1 MHLFAKNAASEQQQ
15 RSPQTLLCG
24 MRLTEVRCSD
34 TFESFVQLRRTR
46 ARRCSAG
53 SSATISTRERCAR
66 DNFQPFL
73 PLTNTLRMPALLCDR
88 YLSYEW
94 LVSHR
99 FCADN
104 DDYDRAHNCSRMTD
118 AHYTL
123 PGRIGGGRCWP
134 GPVHWVWGCVARL
147 ADAPQKCCMSRAF
160 WLDRVP
166 LVLSVAVSVDVCGTL
181 AFGVDDVPPQRMLD
195 LHPVCMYI

>member
-1 MHLFAKNAASEQQQ
+1 MIALDSSKAPHSFPAQNVQAQRSLVATLIRRQIQACEGPWAREVVRPVTDMHLSEKNAASEQQQ

-24 MRLTEVRCSD
+24 MRLTEARCSD
-34 TFESFVQLRRTR
+34 ATESIVQLRRTR

-104 DDYDRAHNCSRMTD
+104 DDYDRAQS
-118 AHYTL
+118 
-123 PGRIGGGRCWP
+123 
-134 GPVHWVWGCVARL
+134 
-147 ADAPQKCCMSRAF
+147 CCF
-160 WLDRVP
+160 
-166 LVLSVAVSVDVCGTL
+166 
-181 AFGVDDVPPQRMLD
+181 
-195 LHPVCMYI
+195 